1 MVQVLFAE
9 YFECISR
16 IVPYHGKHSHT
27 MELYKTMEIGFSFP
41 GPFRRG
47 REKALGT
54 RLCTGLSHLLSM
66 HTCRELSYMSVIKQ
80 SINVI
85 NPMTKWKWIPK
96 MHMYKK
102 KSLHIIMFSPWNRV
116 LVRVAILAGYS
127 IFSEVDVNSE
137 VNNCLDLVYTKPM
150 ECQRQKMKIIWSR
163 LGWKG
168 DYSRAWTLSCKPV
181 DSAGHRE
188 LE

>member
-1 MVQVLFAE
+1 MKMNTKDAHVQ
-9 YFECISR
+9 
-16 IVPYHGKHSHT
+16 
-27 MELYKTMEIGFSFP
+27 
-41 GPFRRG
+41 
-47 REKALGT
+47 
-54 RLCTGLSHLLSM
+54 
-66 HTCRELSYMSVIKQ
+66 
-80 SINVI
+80 
-85 NPMTKWKWIPK
+85 
-96 MHMYKK
+96 K

-168 DYSRAWTLSCKPV
+168 DYSRA
-181 DSAGHRE
+181 
-188 LE
+188 